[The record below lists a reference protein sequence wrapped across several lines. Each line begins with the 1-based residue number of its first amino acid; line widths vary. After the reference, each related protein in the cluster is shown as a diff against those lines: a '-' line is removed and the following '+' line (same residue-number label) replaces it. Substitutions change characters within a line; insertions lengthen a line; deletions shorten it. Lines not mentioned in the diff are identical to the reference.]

1 MCFRRCN
8 FDKYFFLLNVLPR
21 QKLNSY
27 FSGKDTYLV
36 PTEVE
41 DIGVKDLEH
50 FFVDVAQDLVDLLV
64 DDVQLKVG

>member
-1 MCFRRCN
+1 MCLRRCK
-8 FDKYFFLLNVLPR
+8 FDEYFFSVECVSS

-50 FFVDVAQDLVDLLV
+50 FLVDVAQDLVDLLV